1 MDRAQK
7 KALVSGNVIVVGVDV
22 AKHSHWARILNSDG
36 LDAVKPFPFQNTREG
51 FCRLVAKVME
61 AQKKERATGVVI
73 GMEPTGHYW
82 KPLAWYLQEQGYP
95 VVMVNPYHVKRS
107 KELNDNSPSK
117 TDRKD
122 AGVIADLVQNGHF
135 LTCLLPRGIYAELRS
150 LHVTREQER
159 RKLNSALNQLQAFLD
174 EYFPELTQVFKG
186 LLGKAAWWVLRHL
199 PFPQDILA
207 LSLEELAGCLKEASN
222 NRVGLKRAQEL
233 QKAASTSIGV
243 TAGLSGARIKLATIL
258 DEIAFLHTQLERVE
272 AALAQALEDTGLAPY
287 LLSIPGI
294 GIITAAGFLAE
305 VGDPSQYQHWRQL
318 RKLAGLNLV
327 EESSGKKQGA
337 RTISKR
343 GRPGLRSLLY
353 QASLILVA
361 RNQEFRA
368 LYHHLL
374 TRPENPLRKK
384 QALIVIST
392 KILRVMFTLAKEKRC
407 YDAQKVLGSYRA
419 AQLQQ
424 VA

>member
-22 AKHSHWARILNSDG
+22 AKHSHWARIFNSNG
-36 LDAVKPFPFQNTREG
+36 LDAVKPFPFQNTRDG
-51 FCRLVAKVME
+51 FSRLVAKILE
-61 AQKKERATGVVI
+61 AQKKEQATGVII

-82 KPLAWYLQEQGYP
+82 KPLAWFLQEQGYP

-122 AGVIADLVQNGHF
+122 ACVIADLVQNGRF
-135 LTCLLPRGIYAELRS
+135 LTCLLPGGIYAELRS

-174 EYFPELTQVFKG
+174 EYFPELSQVFKDLMG
-186 LLGKAAWWVLRHL
+186 MAAGWVLRHL

-207 LSLEELAGCLKEASN
+207 LSLKELAGCLKEASN
-222 NRVGLKRAQEL
+222 SRVGLKRAQVL
-233 QKAASTSIGV
+233 QKAASESIGV
-243 TAGLSGARIKLATIL
+243 MVGLNGARIKLTSIL
-258 DEIAFLHTQLERVE
+258 EEIDFLHTQLERVE

-337 RTISKR
+337 RAISKR

-353 QASLILVA
+353 QASFSLVA
-361 RNQEFRA
+361 KNKEFRA

-384 QALIVIST
+384 QALVAIST
-392 KILRVMFTLAKEKRC
+392 KILRVMFTLVKEKR
-407 YDAQKVLGSYRA
+407 YYAAQKALGSYRA